1 MSLMS
6 SKVSSSIATSTQ
18 NLSRRHLLQTTTST
32 FIGCSKHAD
41 RLEYAVTDKNIPLG
55 FTEHQTLARSVL
67 LYLNPYRHAHIS
79 APSSLTVHRPPQ
91 KSARAEKSYRP
102 DSCQNNS
109 PLDRRPYENDQ
120 HPPPKYANAVARM
133 LTEVEHAE

>member
-6 SKVSSSIATSTQ
+6 STVSSCIATSTQ
-18 NLSRRHLLQTTTST
+18 NISRQHLLQTTST
-32 FIGCSKHAD
+32 FIGYGKHAD
-41 RLEYAVTDKNIPLG
+41 SLEYAVMNIPLG